1 VIISVIAIA
10 VILLITYWWSN
21 NGAFSALVHFLC
33 VVTSGAIAFGVWEPL
48 SYRMLSSSAGE
59 YSKGLVLVGVFV
71 ALLAILRIFTDRF
84 IPMNLSIPRLA
95 DVTIG
100 AGFGLASGVLSVG
113 LLAIGMGFFQSTVT
127 IGDFTGWSRRSDVAN
142 APAIGSDNAPL
153 LTISGIAGGFFSY
166 LSWGPYTPW
175 LGGGTIDTHMPQLVR
190 TSGSLYR
197 DSYADGLAR
206 VSVPPEAV
214 SQIKLFDVP
223 AMPLSAGVGAQPVAS
238 WAVQFTIE
246 QGGFDGAGQQFLM
259 TGAQARLI
267 GDGKGGKGTVS
278 YPVAWRQNAKDGGE
292 RMYFFNSPSNVL
304 TSVSAQ
310 GEGTFYLFFPKADL
324 GTQAPKYFELK
335 GVRFLAPRPIAAPD
349 FAGGGAIE
357 SGSSKAVDDGA
368 ATNIDSLIE
377 FPDPKYAIG
386 GVTINSNDKGALLLD
401 GSNYIV
407 GGEQKFPRNSSA
419 MVSADL
425 RVRGFQVTVGQRLLR
440 LDASAK
446 ADGVRIFPDLN
457 EWVRTAGTDAQSARV
472 AVIDANGAKYFA
484 VGMVED
490 DGDWVLVRSMGGK
503 PLTLK
508 DIPIQPL
515 GSGKKLML
523 HFRLPAET
531 VLKGLVLVT
540 GKEDRLVNTITLTAP
555 KDNN

>member
-1 VIISVIAIA
+1 VIISFIAIA
-10 VILLITYWWSN
+10 SILLITYWWSN
-21 NGAFSALVHFLC
+21 NGAFSALVHFFC

-59 YSKGLVLVGVFV
+59 YSKGLVLIGVFV
-71 ALLAILRIFTDRF
+71 SLLAVLRIFTDRY
-84 IPMNLSIPRLA
+84 IPMNLSIPRMA
-95 DVTIG
+95 DVVIG
-100 AGFGLASGVLSVG
+100 AGFGLASGLLSVG
-113 LLAIGMGFFQSTVT
+113 LLTIGMGFFQSTVT

-153 LTISGIAGGFFSY
+153 LKIADIAGGFFSY

-190 TSGSLYR
+190 TAGSLYR

-206 VSVPPEAV
+206 VSVPPESV
-214 SQIKLFDVP
+214 SQLKLFDVP
-223 AMPLSAGVGAQPVAS
+223 AMPLSAGVGAKPVAS
-238 WAVQFTIE
+238 WAVQFTIA
-246 QGGFDGAGQQFLM
+246 QDGFDGGGQQFLM

-267 GDGKGGKGTVS
+267 GDGKGSKGTVS
-278 YPVAWRQNAKDGGE
+278 YPVAWRQNAKEGGE
-292 RMYFFNSPSNVL
+292 RMYFFNSPSNVM

-310 GEGTFYLFFPKADL
+310 GEGTFYVFFPKSDL
-324 GTQAPKYFELK
+324 GAQAPKYFELK
-335 GVRFLAPRPIAAPD
+335 GVRFLAPRPVAAPD
-349 FAGGGAIE
+349 FAGGGPID
-357 SGSSKAVDDGA
+357 SGTAKVVDDGA
-368 ATNIDSLIE
+368 ATNIDALIE

-386 GVTINSNDKGALLLD
+386 GVTINSNDKGALLID
-401 GSNYIV
+401 GNNFII
-407 GGEQKFPRNSSA
+407 GGEQKFPRNGGSN
-419 MVSADL
+419 VSADL
-425 RVRGFQVTVGQRLLR
+425 RVRGFQVTKGQRLLR

-446 ADGVRIFPDLN
+446 EGGVRIFPDLN
-457 EWVRTAGTDAQSARV
+457 EWVRTAGVDAQSARV
-472 AVIDANGAKYFA
+472 AVIDTNGAKYFA

-515 GSGKKLML
+515 GSGKTLML

-531 VLKGLVLVT
+531 VLKGLILT
-540 GKEDRLVNTITLTAP
+540 NGKEDRLVNTITVSSP
-555 KDNN
+555 KDTN

>member
-1 VIISVIAIA
+1 
-10 VILLITYWWSN
+10 
-21 NGAFSALVHFLC
+21 
-33 VVTSGAIAFGVWEPL
+33 
-48 SYRMLSSSAGE
+48 
-59 YSKGLVLVGVFV
+59 
-71 ALLAILRIFTDRF
+71 
-84 IPMNLSIPRLA
+84 
-95 DVTIG
+95 
-100 AGFGLASGVLSVG
+100 
-113 LLAIGMGFFQSTVT
+113 LAIGMGFFQSTVT

-153 LTISGIAGGFFSY
+153 LTISNIAGGFFSY

-223 AMPLSAGVGAQPVAS
+223 AMPLSAGVGAKPVAS
-238 WAVQFTIE
+238 WAVQFTMA
-246 QGGFDGAGQQFLM
+246 QDGFDGAGQQFLM

-278 YPVAWRQNAKDGGE
+278 YPVAWRQNAKEGGE

-335 GVRFLAPRPIAAPD
+335 GVRFLAPRPVAAPD
-349 FAGGGAIE
+349 FAGGAAIE
-357 SGSSKAVDDGA
+357 SGASKAIDDGS
-368 ATNIDSLIE
+368 ATNIDALIE

-386 GVTINSNDKGALLLD
+386 GVTINSNDKGALIID

-407 GGEQKFPRNSSA
+407 GGEQKFPRNGSA

-425 RVRGFQVTVGQRLLR
+425 RVRGFQVTTGQRLLR

-446 ADGVRIFPDLN
+446 EDGVRIFPDLN
-457 EWVRTAGTDAQSARV
+457 EWVRTAGVDAQSARV
-472 AVIDANGAKYFA
+472 AVIDTNGAKYFA

-523 HFRLPAET
+523 HFRVPSET

>member
-1 VIISVIAIA
+1 
-10 VILLITYWWSN
+10 
-21 NGAFSALVHFLC
+21 
-33 VVTSGAIAFGVWEPL
+33 
-48 SYRMLSSSAGE
+48 
-59 YSKGLVLVGVFV
+59 
-71 ALLAILRIFTDRF
+71 RIFTDRF

-95 DVTIG
+95 DVVVG

-214 SQIKLFDVP
+214 SALKLFDVP
-223 AMPLSAGVGAQPVAS
+223 AMPLSAGVGAKPVAS
-238 WAVQFTIE
+238 WAVQFTIA
-246 QGGFDGAGQQFLM
+246 QDGFDGAGQQFLM

-278 YPVAWRQNAKDGGE
+278 YPVAWRQNAKEGGE

-349 FAGGGAIE
+349 FAGGGAID

-407 GGEQKFPRNSSA
+407 GGEQKFPRNGSA

-425 RVRGFQVTVGQRLLR
+425 RVRGFQVTAGQRLLR

-472 AVIDANGAKYFA
+472 AVIDTNGAKYFA

-523 HFRLPAET
+523 HFRLPSST

-555 KDNN
+555 KDKD